1 MNNRLSPTSIVSR
14 NADAAYVH
22 LRTALEDLVV
32 DPVVHTD
39 RVCVANSIDLSAVH
53 GHYLRV
59 APWSLRPEGGPCFS
73 GDQQTMKRRFSQF
86 GESCGVIHPS

>member
-32 DPVVHTD
+32 DPVVHSD
-39 RVCVANSIDLSAVH
+39 RVCVANFIDLLAVH
-53 GHYLRV
+53 GHDLGV
-59 APWSLRPEGGPCFS
+59 APWSLRLEGGS
-73 GDQQTMKRRFSQF
+73 MLLRRSADD
-86 GESCGVIHPS
+86 EAALLTIRRKLRRHPS